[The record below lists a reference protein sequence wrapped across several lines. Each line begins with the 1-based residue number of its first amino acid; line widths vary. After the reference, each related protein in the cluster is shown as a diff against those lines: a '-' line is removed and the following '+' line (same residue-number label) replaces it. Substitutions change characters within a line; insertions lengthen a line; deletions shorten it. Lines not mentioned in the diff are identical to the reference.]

1 MTKIE
6 EKIDKAADVFAEQ
19 EAEIGTIDRDA
30 LYKGFYHGA
39 KWALSHQ
46 WISVD
51 EALPDKKSCE
61 CICYD
66 GERVFFAKWIDDT
79 PQGLSGWDIAGLTKP
94 PIAWMPIP
102 PLPEARKE
110 GEV

>member
-6 EKIDKAADVFAEQ
+6 EKIREAADIFAEQ
-19 EAEIGTIDRDA
+19 EAEIGEIDRDA

-51 EALPDKKSCE
+51 KALPKDEEYVLVGYNDVYGVGFGVAGYFDEKWYTADDNIKIDK
-61 CICYD
+61 I
-66 GERVFFAKWIDDT
+66 FI
-79 PQGLSGWDIAGLTKP
+79 
-94 PIAWMPIP
+94 WMPIP
-102 PLPEARKE
+102 PLP
-110 GEV
+110 